1 MMEIYMRNLGMAV
14 GLALALAAPANALSL
29 PQGGS
34 LKFDVIRK
42 GTDIGDHS
50 YSFSGSKGA
59 FSVTVATDIAVKIP
73 LIRTTVYS
81 FKHNSVEKW
90 KAGKLQNVSSKTD
103 DDGTPHQ
110 LNAAAKGILPASLW
124 DEDIV
129 RSGRLINT
137 VDGKIMSVR
146 VADLGM
152 DSVDTKRGKISA
164 HHYRMSG
171 GLARDLWFDAGGNLA
186 HVVFKADDGSTIT
199 YLRK

>member
-1 MMEIYMRNLGMAV
+1 MRRLGMAL
-14 GLALALAAPANALSL
+14 GFALALTAPVNAFSL

-42 GTDIGDHS
+42 GKDIGDHS
-50 YSFSGSKGA
+50 YKFSGSGNA
-59 FSVTVATDIAVKIP
+59 FSVKVATDIAVKIP

-81 FKHNSVEKW
+81 FKHDSTERW
-90 KAGKLQNVSSKTD
+90 KAGALQNVNSKTD

-110 LNAAAKGILPASLW
+110 LNVAAKGALPASLW

-129 RSGRLINT
+129 RSGKLLNT
-137 VDGKIMSVR
+137 IDGRIMAIR
-146 VADLGM
+146 TADLGM
-152 DSVDTKRGKISA
+152 ETVQTKRGPVKA

-171 GLARDLWFDAGGNLA
+171 DLVRDLWYDEDGNLA

-199 YLRK
+199 YVRK